1 MDRELLPLAIVTGAA
16 SGIGLACA
24 ERFRADGYRV
34 ALCDIDYVKACGEAK
49 RLDPEGKRARAFA
62 VDVAITAE
70 IARCVVEIREWAGPA
85 HVLINVAGITHKAG
99 PLELREEDF
108 DRVLGVNL
116 KSAFLMSQAVARD
129 MVAAGIRGSIINM
142 SSINAVVTI
151 GDQLAYSV
159 SKGGL
164 NQLTRAMAL
173 GLAQNDIRVNAIGPG
188 TIATDL
194 ARQTVMRDAEARRG
208 VLARTPLGRAGV
220 SSEVAG
226 IAAFLASEDAS
237 YMTGQI
243 LYADGGRLILNYTV
257 PVRD

>member
-1 MDRELLPLAIVTGAA
+1 MDRASRPLVIVSGAA

-24 ERFRADGYRV
+24 ERFLQDGYRV
-34 ALCDIDYVKACGEAK
+34 ALCDIDYAKACEQAQ
-49 RLDPEGKRARAFA
+49 RLDREGERARTFA
-62 VDVAITAE
+62 VDVAISSE
-70 IARCVVEIREWAGPA
+70 IARCVAEIREWAGSA

-108 DRVLGVNL
+108 DRVLDVNL

-129 MVAAGIRGSIINM
+129 MVASGIRGSIINM

-173 GLAQNDIRVNAIGPG
+173 GLAQYDIRVNAIGPG

-194 ARQTVMRDAEARRG
+194 ARQTVMCDAEARGG
-208 VLARTPLGRAGV
+208 VLERTPLGRAGET
-220 SSEVAG
+220 SEVAG
-226 IAAFLASEDAS
+226 IAAFLASKDAS

-257 PVRD
+257 PVRG